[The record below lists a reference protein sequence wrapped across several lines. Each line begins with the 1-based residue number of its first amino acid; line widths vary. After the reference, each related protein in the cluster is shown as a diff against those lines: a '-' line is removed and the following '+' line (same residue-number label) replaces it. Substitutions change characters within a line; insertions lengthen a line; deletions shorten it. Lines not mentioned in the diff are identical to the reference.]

1 MLPPISQNVLTSNPK
16 FEVLYGDLCTNRL
29 NSDGSSVVDEKTR
42 KERDAFDQDL
52 RSASVE
58 AAKRAIVKSELR
70 RVALGSNELP
80 EEVCKAGADLLPEDE
95 RTATDMWIAEQLQEL
110 VAVLSAQ
117 LEGQVP
123 VEDYDLIEEYVE
135 RFKGNP
141 APVVSILQR
150 NITDD
155 ATCIAKVLD
164 PDIPPADIP
173 AHFETL
179 KSSIATSNTQM
190 AQSRQTI
197 AHQASELHALNDQVL
212 TTSIRL
218 LEQSIHG
225 AVPRATKAQVEYLA
239 LVAEGMSKK
248 LAVQHAQVLAPV
260 YGSEAQTALKAKVEA
275 MVSEERKLRREREEM
290 EEKLGAY
297 RKGKLEGVARELG
310 EIGRESEKVRGE
322 IERLKAG
329 KT

>member
-1 MLPPISQNVLTSNPK
+1 MLPPISQSVLTSNPK
-16 FEVLYGDLCTNRL
+16 FEVLHRDLCTNRL
-29 NSDGSSVVDEKTR
+29 NSDGSSTVDEKTR
-42 KERDAFDQDL
+42 KERESFSDDL
-52 RSASVE
+52 RSARVE

-80 EEVCKAGADLLPEDE
+80 EE
-95 RTATDMWIAEQLQEL
+95 LQEL

-117 LEGQVP
+117 LEGQERA
-123 VEDYDLIEEYVE
+123 EDEDLLEEYVE
-135 RFKGNP
+135 RFKTNP
-141 APVVSILQR
+141 SPVVHLLQR
-150 NITDD
+150 AIIDNSESL
-155 ATCIAKVLD
+155 AKVVD
-164 PDIPPADIP
+164 PDIPLADIP

-179 KSSIATSNTQM
+179 KSSIVTSNTQI
-190 AQSRQTI
+190 AQSRLML
-197 AHQASELHALNDQVL
+197 AHQASELHALNDQIL

-225 AVPRATKAQVEYLA
+225 SAPRATKAQADYLA

-260 YGSEAQTALKAKVEA
+260 YGIEAQTALKAKVEA

-310 EIGRESEKVRGE
+310 EIKRESEKVRGE